1 VSVKPQASTVDILVE
16 AEIRSCVSLDEEA
29 IAAVAEGF
37 TRLAQGQASLPP
49 IMRIDVPDHRGEVDI
64 KTAYIH
70 GLDRFAIKVASGF
83 LDNPL
88 LGLPYGSGMMVIMSA
103 RTGFMEAIL
112 LDNGYLT
119 DLRTG
124 VAGAIAARY
133 LARAR
138 IETAGVIGSGTQARY
153 QIKALKLVREFR
165 RLLVYG
171 IVAKQVDRYAQ
182 EMHSELGVEVVK
194 AEHPEQVVR
203 YSDFV
208 VTTTPSRDPYL
219 KAEWLHPG
227 LHITC
232 MGSDAEHK
240 QELYPE
246 VFSRLNRIVCDRKSQ
261 CFRLGELHHALEA
274 GVISLEDEIYELGEL
289 TSGRRPGRQ
298 GDEEITVCD
307 LTGVGVQDT
316 AIALLAYERAL
327 ARGLGTRIRV

>member
-1 VSVKPQASTVDILVE
+1 MSVKPQAGAVDILVE

-29 IAAVAEGF
+29 IADVAEGF
-37 TRLAQGQASLPP
+37 TRLVQGQASLPP
-49 IMRIDVPDHRGEVDI
+49 IIRIDVPDHRGEVDV

-103 RTGFMEAIL
+103 RTGFLEAIL

-133 LARAR
+133 LARER
-138 IETAGVIGSGTQARY
+138 IEAAGVIGSGTQARY
-153 QIKALKLVREFR
+153 QIKALKLVRDFR
-165 RLLVYG
+165 RLFVFG
-171 IVAKQVDRYAQ
+171 IVAEQVDRYVQ
-182 EMHSELGVEVVK
+182 EMRSELGVEVVK
-194 AEHPEQVVR
+194 ADHPEQVVR
-203 YSDFV
+203 YSDV
-208 VTTTPSRDPYL
+208 VATTTPSRDPYL

-246 VFSRLNRIVCDRKSQ
+246 VFGRADRIVCDRKSQ
-261 CFRLGELHHALEA
+261 CLRLGELHHALEA
-274 GVISLEDEIYELGEL
+274 GVISREDEIYELGEL

>member
-1 VSVKPQASTVDILVE
+1 MSVKPQASTIDILVE

-49 IMRIDVPDHRGEVDI
+49 IMRIDVPDHRGEVDV

-70 GLDRFAIKVASGF
+70 GLGRFAIKVASGF

-103 RTGFMEAIL
+103 RTGFLEAIL

-153 QIKALKLVREFR
+153 QIKALKLVRDFR

-274 GVISLEDEIYELGEL
+274 GVISLEDDIYELGEL